1 MINKWFIYSFLLLTT
16 LLACEKEEI
25 VRIENNSAPIDN
37 TIENSTV
44 ENYINKTYIMLVG
57 RDPIESELNAAKKIL
72 LSENLSSQNRIDFVN
87 QLLGT
92 LAFYKNEY
100 KVTKEILL
108 TGVDSVEIQKK
119 INQQNNQKDKTTDP
133 DKIALYQKRIDQ
145 FESLFTIP
153 QELTDGT
160 IDVAEMDR
168 RCIDNQEY
176 DQQNAG
182 AENYVVSL
190 FQNFL
195 GRYPTSNELSECIN
209 MYNGKLALFF
219 FQTGQNKQDLITIF
233 LNSNEY
239 SEGRVRLLFA
249 RLLYREPTNEELL
262 SEGVQFQN
270 TKDFEA
276 LYRTLLI
283 KDEFIGL

>member
-1 MINKWFIYSFLLLTT
+1 MINKWFIYSFLFLATT
-16 LLACEKEEI
+16 TSCEKDNI
-25 VRIENNSAPIDN
+25 VLIENNSAPVDN

-57 RDPIESELNAAKKIL
+57 REPLQSELDSAKQTL
-72 LSENLSSQNRIDFVN
+72 LADQLSTQNRTDFVST
-87 QLLGT
+87 LLGT
-92 LAFYKNEY
+92 LSFYKNEY
-100 KVTKEILL
+100 KVTKDLL
-108 TGVDSVEIQKK
+108 LSGVDSIDIQKK
-119 INQQNNQKDKTTDP
+119 INTQNNQLDKTTDP

-153 QELTDGT
+153 YDLTDGS
-160 IDVAEMDR
+160 IDVTEMDR

-219 FQTGQNKQDLITIF
+219 FETGGNKEDLIRIF
-233 LNSNEY
+233 LNSSEY
-239 SEGRVRLLFA
+239 FEGRVRLLYA
-249 RLLYREPTNEELL
+249 RLLYREPTNIELSTATL
-262 SEGVQFQN
+262 NFQT

-276 LYRTLLI
+276 LYTSILI
-283 KDEFIGL
+283 KDEFVGL